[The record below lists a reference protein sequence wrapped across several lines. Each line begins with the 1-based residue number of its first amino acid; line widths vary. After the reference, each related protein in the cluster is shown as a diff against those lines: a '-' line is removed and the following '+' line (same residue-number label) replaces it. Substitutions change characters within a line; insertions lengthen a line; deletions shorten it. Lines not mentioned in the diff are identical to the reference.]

1 VGTGN
6 ISGIKTKTDTIDWT
20 DIDSLITSAGQIK
33 AKTDTIAWADVS
45 AIKTQTDTIS
55 WTDVTGIKTK
65 TDTIAWGDIGTLSSS
80 LASASS
86 TIGSNVLAV
95 KAKTDTISW
104 SDITNLPAN
113 VATAVWSAG
122 TRTLTGF
129 GTLVADV
136 WSAGTRTLT
145 SITLSSQ
152 SPWSLTVSDFGTINN
167 GDTYMATVNT
177 IYNGSLTDSANIPT
191 VTIYDPSRNVV
202 ANNVSMTRIAVGT
215 YRYTY
220 TTASNA
226 PAGVWESTFSATV
239 ETGKTL
245 PGNDYWNVVSSPAQ
259 VIINSV
265 SGNTPLATANLTITN
280 EGLAGYEYQYEWCV
294 VSDIN
299 NSCGGGDDVYHG
311 TGAKF
316 INPGEDW
323 NTNLTATVSNP
334 GSYYFKVLVYFGT
347 ERSGSSR
354 TFTIANSTSGGG
366 GSGGGGGGGGGGN
379 TTPNLKKNSCTGA
392 DFNKDKKVNSID
404 FSILLAFWKTNPPFK
419 NPCVDINKDKK
430 VDSVDFSIL
439 LSQWGTKG
447 KAI

>member
-1 VGTGN
+1 MWSSPV
-6 ISGIKTKTDTIDWT
+6 SG
-20 DIDSLITSAGQIK
+20 L
-33 AKTDTIAWADVS
+33 
-45 AIKTQTDTIS
+45 
-55 WTDVTGIKTK
+55 TGI
-65 TDTIAWGDIGTLSSS
+65 GSIGNLLSTNVDGKISLAGGSS
-80 LASASS
+80 LSA
-86 TIGSNVLAV
+86 
-95 KAKTDTISW
+95 
-104 SDITNLPAN
+104 
-113 VATAVWSAG
+113 
-122 TRTLTGF
+122 
-129 GTLVADV
+129 ADV
-136 WSAGTRTLT
+136 WNYTTRNLT
-145 SITLSSQ
+145 SLTLSSQ
-152 SPWSLTVSDFGTINN
+152 SPWTVNVSDFGTINN
-167 GDTYMATVNT
+167 GDTYMATLTT
-177 IYNGSLTDSANIPT
+177 IYNGTLTDSANLPV

-202 ANNVSMTRIAVGT
+202 VNNVALTRIGVGT

-220 TTASNA
+220 TTAGNA

-299 NSCGGGDDVYHG
+299 NSCGGGDDLYHG

-316 INPGEDW
+316 INPGEDF
-323 NTNLTATVSNP
+323 NTNLTATVTNP
-334 GSYYFKVLVYFGT
+334 GNYYFKVKVYFGI
-347 ERSGSSR
+347 ESSGSSR
-354 TFTIANSTSGGG
+354 TFTITNPTSGGG
-366 GSGGGGGGGGGGN
+366 GSSGGGGGGGGGGSA
-379 TTPNLKKNSCTGA
+379 PKNITSCTGA

-404 FSILLAFWKTNPPFK
+404 FSILLAFWKTNSPFK

-430 VDSVDFSIL
+430 VDSIDFSIL